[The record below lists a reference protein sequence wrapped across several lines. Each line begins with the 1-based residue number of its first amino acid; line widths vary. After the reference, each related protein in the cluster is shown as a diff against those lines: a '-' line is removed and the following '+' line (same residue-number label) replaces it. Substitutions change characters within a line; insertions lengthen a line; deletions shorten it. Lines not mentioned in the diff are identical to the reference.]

1 MSSSTKNIQENQAL
15 YTMPSKLKKV
25 MFHQTTE
32 IQKVSIYVETKQS
45 FSNITAQA
53 KTPFLHL
60 LESKKRVQFL
70 IRGRYSAPL
79 NALSNNKD
87 LSSEAVSSQAVT

>member
-32 IQKVSIYVETKQS
+32 IQKMSIYAETKQS

-53 KTPFLHL
+53 KTPFLYL
-60 LESKKRVQFL
+60 LESKKR
-70 IRGRYSAPL
+70 YSFY
-79 NALSNNKD
+79 
-87 LSSEAVSSQAVT
+87 